1 MSFAY
6 PWLLLLLPIP
16 AVVSYLS
23 RRGSAGLAVP
33 SLQLWDHT
41 SEGRSRYLW
50 IPRFCRV
57 IAMTL
62 LVFALARPQAGST
75 HSTQVSEGIAIELLV
90 DVSSSM
96 GMNMEIPNEKKK
108 TRMEVAK
115 ELVER
120 FIAGDGEQLKG
131 RDGDLIGLVTFARY
145 ADTRSPLTLGHD
157 ALLQLVRTLDIQQRP
172 NEDGTAYGDALAV
185 AAARL
190 QQLDDPEVRQRRS
203 LEGEIASRVIVLLTD
218 GENNSGQHLPV
229 EAAGL
234 AQQWGCRVYCISL
247 GERPSGLGAVKASSL
262 ESSTVATQLSE
273 AERVLEH
280 ISLETGGRFRVATD
294 YDSLLAIYAEIDQLE
309 KARVVTKSYSRVREC
324 FGMPLAIAIGLLLM
338 PMILDATWLRTV
350 P

>member
-6 PWLLLLLPIP
+6 PWLLLLLPVP
-16 AVVSYLS
+16 SVVMFTG
-23 RRGSAGLAVP
+23 RRRRASLAVP
-33 SLQLWDHT
+33 SLKLWKHAGI
-41 SEGRSRYLW
+41 GRARYLW
-50 IPRFCRV
+50 IPTACRV
-57 IAMTL
+57 IAVTL
-62 LVFALARPQAGST
+62 LIVALARPQAGST
-75 HSTQVSEGIAIELLV
+75 HTTQVSEGIAIQLLV

-96 GMNMEIPNEKKK
+96 GMSMQLPDQKQM

-120 FIAGDGEQLKG
+120 FIAGDGEKLTG
-131 RDGDLIGLVTFARY
+131 RDGDLLGLVTFARY
-145 ADTRSPLTLGHD
+145 ADTRSPLTFGHD
-157 ALLQLVRTLDIQQRP
+157 ALLQLVRTLEIQQRP

-203 LEGEIASRVIVLLTD
+203 LEGEISSRVIILLTD

-234 AQQWGCRVYCISL
+234 AAHWGCRVYCISL
-247 GERPSGLGAVKASSL
+247 GDHPAGLANSTSSKSIPTAV
-262 ESSTVATQLSE
+262 QLSE

-280 ISLETGGRFRVATD
+280 ISLETGGLFRTAFD
-294 YDSLLAIYAEIDQLE
+294 YDSLLAVYTEVDLLE
-309 KARVVTKSYSRVREC
+309 RARIVTRNYTRVSEW
-324 FGMPLAIAIGLLLM
+324 FWFPLAAGLL
-338 PMILDATWLRTV
+338 ILLPALILEATWLRTV